1 MSKLAMSILQNED
14 LARETVQDCFLK
26 IAGTITDISVVES
39 RRTKALIVIMVKN
52 KARDNLETEHYSTLT
67 INKRFYV
74 GSL

>member
-1 MSKLAMSILQNED
+1 M
-14 LARETVQDCFLK
+14 K
-26 IAGTITDISVVES
+26 IAGTITGISVAES

-52 KARDNLETEHYSTLT
+52 KARDDLEAEHYSTLT